1 MNETPEDDL
10 HDALRRMS
18 GSLRPTVHAPRAIH
32 ARVRRARR
40 RRAFGTA
47 FGVAGLVVAIAVGS
61 QSLAGSGPTPRPVQP
76 RPATAAPSPQDQ
88 LFECPTESRVFT
100 ETTTIADLE
109 TQQQVLRRL
118 TTLSSVQVRHAA
130 PSPLGVVAL
139 VVDDSGDPDS
149 YADPAVVA
157 QLREVGVAHVFE
169 WDPTA
174 ATAGM
179 DADGQVRQVLQWL
192 LQPALNDVRSAT
204 RDLSGAAGIALWQD
218 AGAVLLQWKA
228 PAPQEVLALNG
239 TRPDGVTVIVESVD
253 YSRLD
258 IQRAQRQL
266 QGVLR
271 EYGHRDRWSSSYG
284 CGDGSGLIVGMAP
297 PLPDRGDLQTI
308 LSDALDLPVMV
319 VPEDRTR
326 LTDS

>member
-18 GSLRPTVHAPRAIH
+18 GSLRPTVHAPSAIH

-47 FGVAGLVVAIAVGS
+47 FGAAGLVVAIAVGS
-61 QSLAGSGPTPRPVQP
+61 QSLAGSGPTPRPGKP
-76 RPATAAPSPQDQ
+76 PATAAPSAQDQ
-88 LFECPTESRVFT
+88 LFECPTENRVFT
-100 ETTTIADLE
+100 ETTTIVDLE
-109 TQQQVLRRL
+109 AQQQVVRRL

-174 ATAGM
+174 ATAGV

-204 RDLSGAAGIALWQD
+204 RDLSGAAGIAFWQD
-218 AGAVLLQWKA
+218 AGALLLQWKA

-239 TRPDGVTVIVESVD
+239 TRPDGVRVIVESVD

-258 IQRAQRQL
+258 IQRAQKRL
-266 QGVLR
+266 HGVLR
-271 EYGHRDRWSSSYG
+271 EHGLKDRWSSSYG
-284 CGDGSGLIVGMAP
+284 CGDGSGLIVGMTP
-297 PLPDRGDLQTI
+297 PITDRGDLQT
-308 LSDALDLPVMV
+308 LFGDALGLPVMV
-319 VPEDRTR
+319 LPEDRTR
-326 LTDS
+326 LRDS